1 MIFYNFFP
9 TGLSQSSVL
18 INVFDVNPS
27 RLGFFL
33 LTFFFLVFPF
43 DIWVI

>member
-1 MIFYNFFP
+1 MIFCTFFP

-18 INVFDVNPS
+18 INMFDVNPS

-33 LTFFFLVFPF
+33 LPFFF
-43 DIWVI
+43 